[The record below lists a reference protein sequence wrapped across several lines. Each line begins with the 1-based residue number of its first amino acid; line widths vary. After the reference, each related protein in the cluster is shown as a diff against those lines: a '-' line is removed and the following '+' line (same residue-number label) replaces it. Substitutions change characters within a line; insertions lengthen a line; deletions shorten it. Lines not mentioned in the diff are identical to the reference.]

1 MSFFSSFGAVK
12 IEVQN
17 WLNLFFWLFWSCNHF
32 KIAFFAWDLRLSKR
46 YLSIKVPFPFFATT
60 ILFLFLLYYPAK
72 ASCVVHNAHLIQHEF
87 IVRRDETFTPPA
99 LLQSFLSRYA
109 CIYSYSLLFSFLPF
123 SNCILHL
130 MHPKLTLQLSRENN
144 NSFVKLRNLDSKGV
158 NVIIE

>member
-1 MSFFSSFGAVK
+1 MRS
-12 IEVQN
+12 Q
-17 WLNLFFWLFWSCNHF
+17 
-32 KIAFFAWDLRLSKR
+32 AFQEIPQHKSPI
-46 YLSIKVPFPFFATT
+46 SIFCYYYYS

-130 MHPKLTLQLSRENN
+130 MHPKLTLQLSGENN
-144 NSFVKLRNLDSKGV
+144 NSFVKLRNLDS
-158 NVIIE
+158 

>member
-1 MSFFSSFGAVK
+1 MRS
-12 IEVQN
+12 Q
-17 WLNLFFWLFWSCNHF
+17 
-32 KIAFFAWDLRLSKR
+32 AFQEIPQHKSPI
-46 YLSIKVPFPFFATT
+46 SIFCYYYYS

-130 MHPKLTLQLSRENN
+130 MHPKLTLQLSGENN
-144 NSFVKLRNLDSKGV
+144 NSFVKLRNLDSQGV
-158 NVIIE
+158 NVIIEQCVVSYKICHTHLVFR

>member
-1 MSFFSSFGAVK
+1 MVIVLFFSFFGAVK

-87 IVRRDETFTPPA
+87 IVRRDETFTPSSNHFYQDMLA
-99 LLQSFLSRYA
+99 FTATVCFSLSSPSQ
-109 CIYSYSLLFSFLPF
+109 IVSY
-123 SNCILHL
+123 I
-130 MHPKLTLQLSRENN
+130 
-144 NSFVKLRNLDSKGV
+144 
-158 NVIIE
+158 